1 MQREDF
7 RVPIDTVVDIDT
19 PERIRFAC
27 RLAGPSQRGAAF
39 LVDMVIRA
47 AIFAALIA
55 CLSVFGFASEGLFG
69 LGLGVSLVV
78 AFAVEWGYF
87 VVCETT
93 MQGQS
98 VGKKMMSLR
107 VIRADGLPVG
117 FGDSVLRNLLRAAD
131 FLPNFYAIGAIC
143 MCLDRKFRRLGDLAA
158 GTLVIS
164 ERVEPVLPPIQLSP
178 PAKEK
183 ELAALPKQIPLNAEE
198 LEALELFLR
207 RGRDLNPMREHELAE
222 LVAPLFAQ
230 RMNVRYRDPSRF
242 LALIYVRATGGSP
255 P

>member
-1 MQREDF
+1 MRREDG
-7 RVPIDTVVDIDT
+7 REPIDTVVDIDT
-19 PERIRFAC
+19 PERVRFAC

-39 LVDMVIRA
+39 LVDLVIRGT
-47 AIFAALIA
+47 IFAVLLI
-55 CLSVFGFASEGLFG
+55 LLGVFGVVGQGLFG
-69 LGLGVSLVV
+69 LGTGLVLVV

-87 VVCETT
+87 VVCESV

-98 VGKKMMSLR
+98 VGKRMMSLR

-131 FLPNFYAIGAIC
+131 FLPNFYAIGALT
-143 MCLDRKFRRLGDLAA
+143 MCLDSKFRRLGDLAA

-164 ERVEPVLPPIQLSP
+164 ERPDAVLPPIQLTP
-178 PAKEK
+178 PARPK
-183 ELAALPKQIPLNAEE
+183 ELAALPKQVPLSAEE

-242 LALIYVRATGGSP
+242 LGLIYVRATGGASE
-255 P
+255 